1 MQNSD
6 EFGFDVDETEFIAIA
21 TQVEASQSGD
31 RDSSQ
36 QPTKRRRV
44 RRDPGRI
51 GGELYNECRRIYG
64 NGASPRAQQKSSL
77 NQSSQNSAE
86 EDASKEPETDDEYY
100 FPREF
105 RRADQTAQRNSR
117 YKIVVPRNGGQ
128 FPDQIFTQTQPG
140 LDSSPST
147 FRGAVWKKP
156 KPPATISPPAFN
168 LSSGSVRPCLMESEI
183 DSIQLG
189 QTSLNSLHSN
199 ILADPTADDEKLAA
213 RLQAEEDAHMRHQY
227 IADEPDAAKQQAFNL
242 DMQNELADIPSDAFN
257 SSPEKPFAEAVV
269 EISSQPTTSQQ
280 EPQRLRGPQTG
291 LKQMTIFGQLASQ
304 ELPASQ
310 IAKKRY
316 AWPLKAREEPP
327 THHKLDKAALET
339 WVYPTN
345 LGTIRDY
352 QYNIVSRS
360 LYHNTLVA
368 LPTGLGKTFIAATV
382 MLNYYRWTTEAQI
395 IFMAPTKPLIA
406 QQMDACY
413 HIVGIPRRDTALMTG
428 ETTPAVRADEWLDKR
443 VFFMTPHTVINDLK
457 SGICDPKKI
466 VLVVVDE
473 AHKATGSYAYTEV
486 VAFLRRF
493 NNSFRVLAL
502 TATPGSTVEG
512 VQSVIDHLGIVRV
525 ELRTEQSLDIRPYTH
540 EKETEKELFDYSDE
554 QVMIMNHI
562 SKVIQ
567 PQLDKLTVQNAYWSR
582 DPMQLTA
589 YGLTISRKKWAQ
601 SDAGKKAPMPVKGMI
616 NAAFTVLSQLAHS
629 ISLLKNH
636 GIGPF
641 YTGMLDFK
649 RAVETGQSKSKT
661 AQAIVQHEEFSKM
674 MDRIRGWTN
683 NPDFIGHPKLQYL
696 RELVLNHFLD
706 AGEGA
711 KGSKV
716 PPSATRVMVF
726 ASYRD
731 STEEIVRVLR
741 RDEPMIRPHVFVGQA
756 AGSNTE
762 GMNQK
767 KQNQVVQEFKS
778 GKYNTLVA
786 TCIGEEG
793 LDIGDVDLIVCY
805 DASSSPIRMLQRI
818 GRTGRK
824 RLGRVAL
831 LLMKGKEENDYAKAQ
846 DNYSYIQKTIA
857 DANKY
862 SYRDNESPRI
872 LPKDVNPVVDKRI
885 IQIPIENSNPIDLN
899 EKGRRAKAKCKK
911 KRPPKKFH
919 MPSGVR
925 PGFTIASKL
934 AMSDN
939 EDIDSG
945 FRAPEERTKA
955 KKRKPAKELDCL
967 SALEIAPT
975 PLLEEVILREG
986 QHSQLERKYAY
997 IPDGVDNIVHG
1008 PDFTRFPTAIGD
1020 LGATTYIGH
1029 SCAAQAVAKAM
1040 QSLKGIDI
1048 SRIQRMKDSLDW
1060 KILDD
1065 AESARARLVS
1075 PLVDHNKSEEKTQ
1088 PLRPSPA
1095 RIAKNTFGR
1104 HRGMKT
1110 IEPTASYDLTAME
1123 GSESEPDPT
1132 PADLQL
1138 GTQGIDLGS
1147 RDTSGSEHDEEPDSE
1162 LDSFIAKSDEIIQTI
1177 SSSLPNCQNEVRT
1190 SVRARKRMG
1199 LSKRPALSLNNRF
1212 SAASIVTDAES
1223 DSGTSVRLE
1232 ECDAIAKQAAPC
1244 FRRKN
1249 KRTILESDS
1258 D

>member
-1 MQNSD
+1 MPNSD
-6 EFGFDVDETEFIAIA
+6 EFGFDVDETEFIAVA
-21 TQVEASQSGD
+21 TQVEASQND
-31 RDSSQ
+31 DHDASQ
-36 QPTKRRRV
+36 RPTKRRRV
-44 RRDPGRI
+44 RRGSAKIGRASTD
-51 GGELYNECRRIYG
+51 ECERTYD
-64 NGASPRAQQKSSL
+64 NGASPRAQKKAGLS
-77 NQSSQNSAE
+77 QSSQTSAE
-86 EDASKEPETDDEYY
+86 EDGANGQETDDEHC
-100 FPREF
+100 FLGEVSRT
-105 RRADQTAQRNSR
+105 DQTVKKNPR

-128 FPDQIFTQTQPG
+128 FQDQIFTQTQPG

-156 KPPATISPPAFN
+156 KPPAPFPPPVFN
-168 LSSGSVRPCLMESEI
+168 LSSGIVRHRLVGSA
-183 DSIQLG
+183 SNGTKLR
-189 QTSLNSLHSN
+189 QTSLNVPHSQLHG
-199 ILADPTADDEKLAA
+199 DRTEDDEKLAA
-213 RLQAEEDAHMRHQY
+213 RLQAEEDALMRQQHMVDKPETARQELS
-227 IADEPDAAKQQAFNL
+227 IPDV
-242 DMQNELADIPSDAFN
+242 DDELADLPSDAFN
-257 SSPEKPFAEAVV
+257 YSSSPEKACAKAVI
-269 EISSQPTTSQQ
+269 EISSQPTTSPQ
-280 EPQRLRGPQTG
+280 ESQRLRGPQIG
-291 LKQMTIFGQLASQ
+291 LKQMTIFGQPATQELTASQ
-304 ELPASQ
+304 A
-310 IAKKRY
+310 AKKRHN
-316 AWPLKAREEPP
+316 WPLKAREEPP
-327 THHKLDKAALET
+327 THHKLDETALET

-345 LGTIRDY
+345 LGAIRDY

-382 MLNYYRWTTEAQI
+382 MLNYYRWTTDAQL

-413 HIVGIPRRDTALMTG
+413 HIVGIPRRDTVLMTG
-428 ETTPAVRADEWLDKR
+428 ETTPAVRAEEWLDKR

-486 VAFLRRF
+486 LAFLRRF
-493 NNSFRVLAL
+493 NSSFRVLAL
-502 TATPGSTVEG
+502 TATPGSTVEA
-512 VQSVIDHLGIVRV
+512 VQSVIDNLGIVRI
-525 ELRTEQSLDIRPYTH
+525 ELRTEQSLDIRPFTH

-554 QVMIMNHI
+554 QVLIMEYI
-562 SKVIQ
+562 SKVIR

-589 YGLTISRKKWAQ
+589 YGLTISRKKWTQ

-629 ISLLKNH
+629 IGLLKNH

-641 YTGMLDFK
+641 YTGILDFK
-649 RAVETGQSKSKT
+649 RAVETGKTKSKT
-661 AQAIVQHEEFSKM
+661 AQAIVQHEDFNKM
-674 MDRIRGWTN
+674 MDRIRSWTN

-696 RELVLNHFLD
+696 REVVLNHFLD

-711 KGSKV
+711 KGSDA

-731 STEEIVRVLR
+731 STEEIVRVLK

-756 AGSNTE
+756 AGSNSE

-767 KQNQVVQEFKS
+767 KQNQIVQEFKS

-831 LLMKGKEENDYAKAQ
+831 LLMRGKEENDYFKAQ

-862 SYRDNESPRI
+862 SYRDKESPRI
-872 LPKDVNPVVDKRI
+872 LPKEVHPVVDKRM
-885 IQIPIENSNPIDLN
+885 IQIPIENSNPVDLN
-899 EKGRRAKAKCKK
+899 EKGRRAKGKGKT

-919 MPSGVR
+919 MPDGIR
-925 PGFTIASKL
+925 TGFTIASKL
-934 AMSDN
+934 AASDN

-945 FRAPEERTKA
+945 GRAPGGKTKGNVRKLARDQRRTS
-955 KKRKPAKELDCL
+955 E
-967 SALEIAPT
+967 LEIAPL
-975 PLLEEVILREG
+975 PLLEEVILQDW
-986 QHSQLERKYAY
+986 QHDQLERKYAH
-997 IPDGVDNIVHG
+997 IPDDVDSVIRG
-1008 PDFTRFPTAIGD
+1008 PDPTRFPTAIGE
-1020 LGATTYIGH
+1020 LGATKTIGH
-1029 SCAAQAVAKAM
+1029 SGTSQAVAKAI
-1040 QSLKGIDI
+1040 QSLKRIDT
-1048 SRIQRMKDSLDW
+1048 SRIQHMKDSLDW

-1065 AESARARLVS
+1065 AGSARARLASRV
-1075 PLVDHNKSEEKTQ
+1075 VDHKKSEGSLPQKPSRRANNTRG
-1088 PLRPSPA
+1088 RP
-1095 RIAKNTFGR
+1095 RKMNVTR
-1104 HRGMKT
+1104 RT
-1110 IEPTASYDLTAME
+1110 TSYGSTAME
-1123 GSESEPDPT
+1123 GSESEPEPT
-1132 PADLQL
+1132 PADLRL

-1147 RDTSGSEHDEEPDSE
+1147 RDTSGEEEDEEPDSE
-1162 LDSFIAKSDEIIQTI
+1162 LDAFIAKSDEVIETM
-1177 SSSLPNCQNEVRT
+1177 SSSLPYFQNEVKSSPQAQKRT
-1190 SVRARKRMG
+1190 G
-1199 LSKRPALSLNNRF
+1199 LSKK
-1212 SAASIVTDAES
+1212 AARSRSNGTLAAAIVVDTES
-1223 DSGTSVRLE
+1223 DSGLSVDLGD
-1232 ECDAIAKQAAPC
+1232 CDTTAKQAALDV
-1244 FRRKN
+1244 RRRN
-1249 KRTILESDS
+1249 RRTIVQSDS